1 MALKVLIVGKTSFLG
16 CGIFKYLKSK
26 KVNASKISYKEF
38 KKKKI
43 KQYSHIINCSITKKY
58 HS

>member
-26 KVNASKISYKEF
+26 KVNTLKISYKEF
-38 KKKKI
+38 KKKK
-43 KQYSHIINCSITKKY
+43 KN
-58 HS
+58 